1 MYEKALFVIGVARR
15 WKIYGGNQKGYKVGP
30 FACSPTLIVEPK
42 WVKQDWVERIT
53 IVLTIN
59 LAF

>member
-42 WVKQDWVERIT
+42 
-53 IVLTIN
+53 
-59 LAF
+59 